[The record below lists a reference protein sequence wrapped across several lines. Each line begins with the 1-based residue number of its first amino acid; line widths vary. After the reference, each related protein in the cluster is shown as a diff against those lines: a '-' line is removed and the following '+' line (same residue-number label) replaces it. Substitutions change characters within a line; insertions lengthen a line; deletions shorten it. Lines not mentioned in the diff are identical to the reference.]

1 MWKTYCPLLLMLCT
15 FDFPRGR
22 LAAAEPVRAS
32 AGLVNRDD
40 DTSHRKEIRRWSDSR
55 DENSAGLVGKWR
67 NNGEAL
73 EPKWRDGDTV
83 PLLPFSQFS
92 RFSRD
97 EIDNTEAEDD
107 DYEHR
112 ETKHRQI
119 NGRETLLRSRNSPRL
134 LPRTDY
140 EDYETIGNRRGHRE
154 REEALPRKRNRSRV
168 GEDPT
173 VFKETGTTK
182 EEHSKDLK
190 KDKETILSSYRETFQ
205 VRPND
210 YEHEFN
216 DDEYLK
222 PRPRKRRPPQNY
234 EFALAEN
241 ETLLNTKD
249 SEPWSRVNNQ
259 ESSQESTSKNSKHS
273 RNAMELKSLLKMQ
286 QEEGLSLSE
295 ILQRRNLT
303 LNDLLKGKADVI
315 NALRMKDVDMT
326 EDYIEEATKIMSN
339 SFVKLSTTK
348 RPEWII
354 GTESMKAINS
364 HRDLGKEGLVISIVS
379 TGHTLRKNRT
389 NTRIPSAIRVN
400 DEVYLGAGK
409 PTTGKS
415 VPANVDPT
423 RGKVVTTP
431 VPLPVATNS
440 MELLQADDATAKSQN
455 DGEIKMESFDEDE
468 IMEFSDFTDYK
479 KGRNGASPVWLVM
492 KSGELNQSAV
502 GDSKGQFEDKGSTL
516 SIEKILSPTERS
528 KSANNLSLTSE
539 NEKQYFDHKSEK
551 FKNKGEREIVEHSES
566 KFNHFPEKEYQ
577 SDAPVYYEPE
587 HRMQTGS
594 SIDESDTNKMII
606 KEIETALDAISHTV
620 NSTGG
625 GSQTF
630 SRDPP
635 AEKNGGNNTMKD
647 HEHINTT
654 EKKNYDVN
662 ASKVEPDARAEI
674 FELFAS
680 GSAGKRLERLL
691 KSRNMSLEE
700 LIELRQR
707 GSSKIHLAEVSR
719 LKAQKSNDDHRIK
732 DTSSSKEGTTMPIKE
747 DLADQG
753 RAIASHE
760 NDYDKGTNHF
770 LPKSTENI
778 GSNDSPSNS
787 MNPVYHEENTTE
799 QLLSHLESKVK
810 NEDANHHTV
819 SETDNERE
827 NIKEKHRTVQI
838 VDLLTTFGSLPFMKD
853 IQRDLAGQYDNEDKR
868 KQSTQTNNLSMM
880 FVNNEAET
888 IRVNDSSNVMESGFV
903 REVVK
908 QEPNSIDI
916 QTVYSETSNV
926 LVDDENRS
934 EKGKA
939 LMKVKPSIIA
949 SGAILGV
956 TLVVFLAIFIIC
968 RIRQKQK
975 YRYRNTFSRAVFQ
988 GPMMA
993 ARKLS
998 NSSSLSTV
1006 MVNVVATSTTK
1017 RPERNETIESQ
1028 KEMDSRSD
1036 IDNDSLDAND
1046 SWETIPDY
1054 MK

>member
-1 MWKTYCPLLLMLCT
+1 MWKTFCPLLLMLCT
-15 FDFPRGR
+15 FDFPRDR

-32 AGLVNRDD
+32 GGLVNRDD
-40 DTSHRKEIRRWSDSR
+40 DSSHRKEIRRWSDGK
-55 DENSAGLVGKWR
+55 DENSAELVGKWR

-92 RFSRD
+92 RFVSRD

-134 LPRTDY
+134 LPRNDY
-140 EDYETIGNRRGHRE
+140 EDYEESIESRRGYRE
-154 REEALPRKRNRSRV
+154 REEVLPRKRNRSGL
-168 GEDPT
+168 GEDSA
-173 VFKETGTTK
+173 VLKETGTAK
-182 EEHSKDLK
+182 AEQIKDPK
-190 KDKETILSSYRETFQ
+190 KDRETILSSYRETFQ

-249 SEPWSRVNNQ
+249 PEPWSRVNNQ
-259 ESSQESTSKNSKHS
+259 ENSQEPTSKNSKHS

-315 NALRMKDVDMT
+315 NALRMKDVDMA
-326 EDYIEEATKIMSN
+326 EDYIEEATKMMSN

-354 GTESMKAINS
+354 GMESVKAINS
-364 HRDLGKEGLVISIVS
+364 HRDLGKPEGLVISIVS
-379 TGHTLRKNRT
+379 AGHTLGKNRS
-389 NTRIPSAIRVN
+389 NTRGPSAIRVN
-400 DEVYLGAGK
+400 DEEVYLAAGK
-409 PTTGKS
+409 PMTGKS
-415 VPANVDPT
+415 VP
-423 RGKVVTTP
+423 GKVLTTP
-431 VPLPVATNS
+431 VPLLVATNS

-492 KSGELNQSAV
+492 KGGEINQSAV
-502 GDSKGQFEDKGSTL
+502 GNSKGQFEDNGSTL

-528 KSANNLSLTSE
+528 KSTNNLSLTSE
-539 NEKQYFDHKSEK
+539 NGKQFFDHKSGK
-551 FKNKGEREIVEHSES
+551 FKNKDEREIVEHSES
-566 KFNHFPEKEYQ
+566 NFNNFSEKEYQ

-587 HRMQTGS
+587 HRTQTSS
-594 SIDESDTNKMII
+594 SIDESDMNKMIM
-606 KEIETALDAISHTV
+606 KEIQTALDAMSHTV
-620 NSTGG
+620 NSTGENR
-625 GSQTF
+625 QMF
-630 SRDPP
+630 SRDQP
-635 AEKNGGNNTMKD
+635 AEKNGDDNTAKS
-647 HEHINTT
+647 HEDINTT

-662 ASKVEPDARAEI
+662 VSKVEPDARAEI

-707 GSSKIHLAEVSR
+707 GSSKVHLAEVSR
-719 LKAQKSNDDHRIK
+719 IKAQTLNDDHHKK
-732 DTSSSKEGTTMPIKE
+732 DANNSKEGTTVPTKE
-747 DLADQG
+747 GPANEG
-753 RAIASHE
+753 RAIASHK

-770 LPKSTENI
+770 LPESTENI
-778 GSNDSPSNS
+778 ESSDSVSTS
-787 MNPVYHEENTTE
+787 MNPVYHEGSTTE
-799 QLLSHLESKVK
+799 QLLPQLEYEVK

-819 SETDNERE
+819 LKTNDEKED
-827 NIKEKHRTVQI
+827 IKEKQRTVQI

-853 IQRDLAGQYDNEDKR
+853 IQRDFAGQYDNENKR
-868 KQSTQTNNLSMM
+868 EQSRKSTNNLGMM
-880 FVNNEAET
+880 FINNEAKT

-926 LVDDENRS
+926 LVEDENRS

-939 LMKVKPSIIA
+939 LLKVKPSIIA

-1017 RPERNETIESQ
+1017 RPERNETLESQ